1 MMMIDTQNQPRPCLA
16 DLRGALKRLAFGNH
30 TPASLQESYGRG
42 LVRYLAERE
51 WAEELPSAD
60 ELGLTDDGW
69 RQYVELV
76 IDPYG
81 RTPRMRA
88 VWG

>member
-1 MMMIDTQNQPRPCLA
+1 MRCRRR
-16 DLRGALKRLAFGNH
+16 LRRTLSGRSWRQHNDDDRHHH
-30 TPASLQESYGRG
+30 TVSPASLQESYGRG

-76 IDPYG
+76 IDP
-81 RTPRMRA
+81 
-88 VWG
+88 